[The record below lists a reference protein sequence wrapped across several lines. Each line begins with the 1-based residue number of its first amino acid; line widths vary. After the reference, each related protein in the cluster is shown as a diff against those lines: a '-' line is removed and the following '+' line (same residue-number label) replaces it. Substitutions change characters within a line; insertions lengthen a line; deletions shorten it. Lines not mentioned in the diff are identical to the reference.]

1 MLSSPLHSRIILTS
15 MKGGMLKSSLDAVDV
30 EKAPSGQ
37 SYPDGDIDGI
47 SNRPRDRGPHSTPAH
62 TATGPESYLRR
73 FEDQLIKY
81 NLEARGIQRVEPHEC
96 HALTWKSYIQIFL
109 MWFSIN
115 LVAVNITLGM
125 LAPTIFT
132 LSFKDAA
139 LCAAFGA
146 MLGSVAVA
154 YIATWGPISGN
165 RTLVKPHNIFKALW
179 LTCSGIDL
187 R

>member
-1 MLSSPLHSRIILTS
+1 MLSSSLNNGTILTPP
-15 MKGGMLKSSLDAVDV
+15 KDGMSKLSLDAVDV

-37 SYPDGDIDGI
+37 SHPDGDIDGVLG
-47 SNRPRDRGPHSTPAH
+47 RPGNWGSHSTPAH
-62 TATGPESYLRR
+62 TATGRESYLRR

-96 HALTWKSYIQIFL
+96 HALTWKSYVQIFL

-115 LVAVNITLGM
+115 LAAVNITLGM
-125 LAPTIFT
+125 LAPALFT

-165 RTLVKPHNIFKALW
+165 RTLVEPYKNLIALW
-179 LTCSGIDL
+179 LTCFVIDF

>member
-1 MLSSPLHSRIILTS
+1 MSKL
-15 MKGGMLKSSLDAVDV
+15 SLDAVDV

-37 SYPDGDIDGI
+37 SHPDGDIDGVLG
-47 SNRPRDRGPHSTPAH
+47 RPGNWGSHSTPAH
-62 TATGPESYLRR
+62 TATGRESYLRR

-96 HALTWKSYIQIFL
+96 HTLTWKSYIQIFL

-115 LVAVNITLGM
+115 LAAVNITLGM
-125 LAPTIFT
+125 LAPALFT

-165 RTLVKPHNIFKALW
+165 RTLVEPYKNLIALW
-179 LTCSGIDL
+179 LTCFVIDF

>member
-1 MLSSPLHSRIILTS
+1 MLSSPLHNGTILTPTQ
-15 MKGGMLKSSLDAVDV
+15 GGMSKLSLDAVDV

-37 SYPDGDIDGI
+37 SHPDGNIDGI
-47 SNRPRDRGPHSTPAH
+47 PGRPGDRGSHSTPAH
-62 TATGPESYLRR
+62 TATRLESYLRH
-73 FEDQLIKY
+73 FEDQMIKY

-96 HALTWKSYIQIFL
+96 HALTWKSYVQIFL

-125 LAPTIFT
+125 LAPILFT

-139 LCAAFGA
+139 LCAVFGA

-165 RTLVKPHNIFKALW
+165 RTLVEPHKTLKAFW
-179 LTCSGIDL
+179 LTCSVTDF

>member
-1 MLSSPLHSRIILTS
+1 MLSSSLQNGTILTPT
-15 MKGGMLKSSLDAVDV
+15 KGGMSKLSLDAVDE

-37 SYPDGDIDGI
+37 SHPDGDIDGVL
-47 SNRPRDRGPHSTPAH
+47 DRTGNWRSHSTPAH
-62 TATGPESYLRR
+62 TETRSESYFRR

-96 HALTWKSYIQIFL
+96 HALTWKSYVQIFL

-125 LAPTIFT
+125 LAPTLFT

-165 RTLVKPHNIFKALW
+165 RTLVEPCNILTAIW
-179 LTCSGIDL
+179 LTCSVIDF